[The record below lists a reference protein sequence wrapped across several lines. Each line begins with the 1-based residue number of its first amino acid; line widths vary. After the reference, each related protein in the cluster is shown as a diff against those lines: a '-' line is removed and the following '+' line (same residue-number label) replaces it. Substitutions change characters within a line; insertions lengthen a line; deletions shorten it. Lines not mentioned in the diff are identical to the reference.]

1 MNIRTYLGSFPK
13 PVLLLVLA
21 TMVES
26 TGRFMVVPYLSLH
39 LRGEGISLG
48 VLGLV
53 LAASPVASVIFG
65 VWGGALSDRWGRQ
78 PVQLIGVW
86 SSALALFGFAFAG
99 KLPVL
104 LAALNFLNGMTRTF
118 YRPATSAA
126 IADFSPP
133 LKRSEAFALN
143 RIALNAAF
151 GWGPLLGVAVF
162 SWSPRAGFLIG
173 GAVNLLAGIFI
184 ATTVPESL
192 PPERRT
198 KKPDTG
204 IGIQEWRTILTDGV
218 FWAWILGMALITGAY
233 DLIQSFLPLHLAD
246 QGVPL
251 WVYGSLLTL
260 NALVCVFGQLPV
272 SRLLRSAPISSVS
285 FLSKIGYALGFL
297 ALAYLR
303 SPWLLVAAML
313 VLSIAEICGAAVQVR
328 FLPER
333 ALTHLLGRY
342 HGLFTITEIGR
353 AFSALFAGLLMERSG
368 GSSVF
373 VAAAILS
380 LLGGVVLYFAGV
392 GHERGSTDNP
402 IG

>member
-1 MNIRTYLGSFPK
+1 MNIRAYLRSFPK

-39 LRGEGISLG
+39 LRSEGISLG

-65 VWGGALSDRWGRQ
+65 VWGGALSDRWGRR

-99 KLPVL
+99 KLPIL

-151 GWGPLLGVAVF
+151 GWGPLLGVAAF

-173 GAVNLLAGIFI
+173 GAVNLLAGIFMPPPSPNRSRRNGGPKNRI
-184 ATTVPESL
+184 PESAFRNGAQSS
-192 PPERRT
+192 PTASSGHGSWAWPSSPAPTISSRVSSRSTCRT
-198 KKPDTG
+198 K
-204 IGIQEWRTILTDGV
+204 
-218 FWAWILGMALITGAY
+218 A
-233 DLIQSFLPLHLAD
+233 
-246 QGVPL
+246 
-251 WVYGSLLTL
+251 
-260 NALVCVFGQLPV
+260 C
-272 SRLLRSAPISSVS
+272 
-285 FLSKIGYALGFL
+285 
-297 ALAYLR
+297 
-303 SPWLLVAAML
+303 
-313 VLSIAEICGAAVQVR
+313 
-328 FLPER
+328 
-333 ALTHLLGRY
+333 
-342 HGLFTITEIGR
+342 
-353 AFSALFAGLLMERSG
+353 RSG
-368 GSSVF
+368 CT
-373 VAAAILS
+373 AACS
-380 LLGGVVLYFAGV
+380 
-392 GHERGSTDNP
+392 P
-402 IG
+402 